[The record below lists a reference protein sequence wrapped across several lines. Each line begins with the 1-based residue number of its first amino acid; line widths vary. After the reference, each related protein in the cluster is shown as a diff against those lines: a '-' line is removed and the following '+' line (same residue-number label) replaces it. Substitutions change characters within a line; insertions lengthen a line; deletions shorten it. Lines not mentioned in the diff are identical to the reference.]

1 MWLISSLT
9 EAKILL
15 MAASIWNSVAPESM
29 FPLTMYAIDWK
40 SQKNQWTSTGRR
52 LEFERDEMSV

>member
-1 MWLISSLT
+1 MCLIPNLT

-29 FPLTMYAIDWK
+29 LPLTMYAIDWGDESK
-40 SQKNQWTSTGRR
+40 SGVFVLRGGEVGVW
-52 LEFERDEMSV
+52 